1 MQKTKVI
8 FDSISIIIKMTR
20 IFFLKPKIISFYGLI
35 LVSLILLCGCPAKT
49 ERKAAREIYQNNM
62 NFDFKEHFKI
72 NYNGIEFNLP
82 KKFIRDY
89 NNYQSVCTNGSDIRT
104 FSFVDLNLYVGL
116 SEIKKEELNNILF
129 INDLLSP
136 IDAILEDAALKR
148 KQSMYKVGKVS
159 EMETIKCNQP
169 CKMVTITE
177 PFQKSYS
184 WEEDYSSLYYIAAI
198 KKKNRYYV
206 IQFCG
211 KKDKMIYFLDDFK
224 RIIRSIK

>member
-1 MQKTKVI
+1 MKLSRSIKLKKGVI
-8 FDSISIIIKMTR
+8 QSIIGLASIIILT
-20 IFFLKPKIISFYGLI
+20 
-35 LVSLILLCGCPAKT
+35 GCPAKT

-62 NFDFKEHFKI
+62 NFDFNAHFTI
-72 NYNGIEFNLP
+72 NFNGIEFMLP
-82 KKFIRDY
+82 KKFNRNY
-89 NNYQSVCTNGSDIRT
+89 NNYESISTNGSDIRT
-104 FSFVDLNLYVGL
+104 FSIEELNLYLGI
-116 SEIKKEELNNILF
+116 SEIKKEELSNILF
-129 INDLLSP
+129 INDLLNP
-136 IDAILEDAALKR
+136 LDATLQDAALKR
-148 KQSMYKVGKVS
+148 KQSMFKAGKVS

-184 WEEDYSSLYYIAAI
+184 WEEDYSSLYYVAAV
-198 KKKNRYYV
+198 KKKNHYYV

>member
-1 MQKTKVI
+1 LKKNFIQTI
-8 FDSISIIIKMTR
+8 GFLLSIIVLTA
-20 IFFLKPKIISFYGLI
+20 
-35 LVSLILLCGCPAKT
+35 CPAKT

-62 NFDFKEHFKI
+62 NFDFKSPFKI
-72 NYNGIEFNLP
+72 NYNDIEFLLP
-82 KKFIRDY
+82 KKFTRDY
-89 NNYQSVCTNGSDIRT
+89 NNYQSVCTNGSDIRS
-104 FSFVDLNLYVGL
+104 FSFGDLNLYFGL

-129 INDLLSP
+129 IHDLLNP
-136 IDAILEDAALKR
+136 VDAILEESAQKR
-148 KQSMYKVGKVS
+148 KQSMFKAGKVS
-159 EMETIKCNQP
+159 EMETIKCNQL

-184 WEEDYSSLYYIAAI
+184 WEEDYSSLYYVAAI

>member
-1 MQKTKVI
+1 MKLSRKIKLKKGVI
-8 FDSISIIIKMTR
+8 QSIIGLASIIILT
-20 IFFLKPKIISFYGLI
+20 
-35 LVSLILLCGCPAKT
+35 GCPAKT

-62 NFDFKEHFKI
+62 NFDFNAHFTI
-72 NYNGIEFNLP
+72 NFNGIEFMLP
-82 KKFIRDY
+82 KKFNRNY
-89 NNYQSVCTNGSDIRT
+89 NNYESISTNGSDIRT
-104 FSFVDLNLYVGL
+104 FSFEELNLYLGI
-116 SEIKKEELNNILF
+116 SEIKKEELSNILF
-129 INDLLSP
+129 VNDLLNP
-136 IDAILEDAALKR
+136 LDATLQDAALKR
-148 KQSMYKVGKVS
+148 KQSMFKAGKVS
-159 EMETIKCNQP
+159 EMETIKFNQP

-184 WEEDYSSLYYIAAI
+184 WEEDYSSLYYVAAV

>member
-1 MQKTKVI
+1 MKLSRKIKLKKGVI
-8 FDSISIIIKMTR
+8 QSIIGLASIIILT
-20 IFFLKPKIISFYGLI
+20 
-35 LVSLILLCGCPAKT
+35 GCPAKT

-62 NFDFKEHFKI
+62 NFDFNAHFTI
-72 NYNGIEFNLP
+72 NFNGIEFMLP
-82 KKFIRDY
+82 KKFNRNY
-89 NNYQSVCTNGSDIRT
+89 NNYESISTNGSDIRT
-104 FSFVDLNLYVGL
+104 FSFEELNLYLGI
-116 SEIKKEELNNILF
+116 SEIKKEELSNILF
-129 INDLLSP
+129 VNDLLNP
-136 IDAILEDAALKR
+136 LDATLQDAALKR
-148 KQSMYKVGKVS
+148 KQSMFKAGKVS
-159 EMETIKCNQP
+159 EMETIKCNQS

-184 WEEDYSSLYYIAAI
+184 WEEDYSSLYYVAAV